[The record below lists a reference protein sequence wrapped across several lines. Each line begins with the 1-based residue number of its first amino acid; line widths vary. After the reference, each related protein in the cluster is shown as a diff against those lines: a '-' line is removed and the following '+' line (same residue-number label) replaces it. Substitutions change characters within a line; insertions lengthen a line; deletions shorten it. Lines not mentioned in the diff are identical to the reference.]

1 MLLLLLLLL
10 LLFLFVVVVVVI
22 DDDEGGVG
30 CVEESLVFKA
40 AHDCVTVLSL
50 SSLPFFSDMYFTT
63 FCGCPNPPACN
74 TYATAIVFTLVL
86 MPLHFLMFCFCMHY
100 FVFAAPI
107 SYHQQGPASTS
118 YIGRVRL
125 HTLGG
130 RALSVTGSAVGTAAA
145 LVGSA
150 SGTSTLGFSTRSLPK
165 FDDGARTFR
174 R

>member
-1 MLLLLLLLL
+1 
-10 LLFLFVVVVVVI
+10 
-22 DDDEGGVG
+22 
-30 CVEESLVFKA
+30 
-40 AHDCVTVLSL
+40 
-50 SSLPFFSDMYFTT
+50 MY
-63 FCGCPNPPACN
+63 
-74 TYATAIVFTLVL
+74 
-86 MPLHFLMFCFCMHY
+86 Y
-100 FVFAAPI
+100 FDFAASI

-165 FDDGARTFR
+165 FDDGARTFEDEFYGAIVLDVYSMYHISSSVR
-174 R
+174 SPNNP